1 MESSEFVELLVP
13 PRPSHIAAQVVI
25 KRFARRLRTLS
36 PGQMT
41 GSIVVVIGTPF
52 VGKKEINAVR
62 ALSVR
67 EMHRAIDA
75 LRKVGEQSNAVV
87 ETGLQAAIR

>member
-1 MESSEFVELLVP
+1 MEYSEFAESPVP
-13 PRPSHIAAQVVI
+13 RQPSHIAAQDVT
-25 KRFARRLRTLS
+25 KRSVPQLRTLS

-41 GSIVVVIGTPF
+41 GSIIVVIGTPF

-75 LRKVGEQSNAVV
+75 FRKVAEQSNAVV